1 MKIIEQNQHRLLL
14 RFQKSLWGVLLISI
28 TLIPFGLFLCLLGL
42 VLQRADY
49 PGIIAVVS
57 GCVMIAISLYTIIED
72 TEITTYTF
80 DKPKNC
86 ILWER
91 QNLFEIL
98 HTKSVEFPCHII
110 SGIEVEDISGSEGGI
125 AFYPRLIL
133 ASIYWRFYLKSDGS
147 YESAVSIAK
156 TIAQFLDIPYFANKS
171 EAPTSTLDMKIMANQ
186 EPGQSSWQYLENQV
200 ELLRQQLEHH
210 PNDPDI
216 HQDLGILL
224 YYLNRFI
231 HRKEAVTRLQQAE
244 RLFESIEDTDR
255 AAIARV
261 MTALVSWNY

>member
-1 MKIIEQNQHRLLL
+1 MH
-14 RFQKSLWGVLLISI
+14 FQKSLWGVLLICI
-28 TLIPFGLFLCLLGL
+28 ILIPFGLFLCLLGF

-57 GCVMIAISLYTIIED
+57 GFIIVAISLYTIIED
-72 TEITTYTF
+72 TETTTYTF
-80 DKPKNC
+80 DKAKNS

-91 QNLFEIL
+91 QNRFKIL
-98 HTKSVEFPCHII
+98 HTKSVEYPCHII
-110 SGIEVEDISGSEGGI
+110 SGIEVEDVSGSEGGI

-133 ASIYWRFYLKSDGS
+133 ASIYWHFHLKSDGS

-171 EAPTSTLDMKIMANQ
+171 EAPTPTLDIKIRENL
-186 EPGQSSWQYLENQV
+186 EVGQSSWQYLESEV
-200 ELLRQQLEHH
+200 ELLRQQLDHH

-216 HQDLGILL
+216 HQDLGISL
-224 YYLNRFI
+224 YYLNRWI
-231 HRKEAVTRLQQAE
+231 HRKEAVKHLQQAE
-244 RLFESIEDTDR
+244 RLFESREDSDR

-261 MTALVSWNY
+261 MTALFSWNY